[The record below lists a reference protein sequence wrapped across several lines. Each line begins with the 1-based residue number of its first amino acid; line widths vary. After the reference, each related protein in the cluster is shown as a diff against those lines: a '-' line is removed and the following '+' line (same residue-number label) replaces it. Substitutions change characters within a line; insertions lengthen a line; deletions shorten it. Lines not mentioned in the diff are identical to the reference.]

1 MRWERVSGA
10 VSAFLLY
17 AGVNVLFIL
26 KYGLRVAPVL
36 PTVAACAVYV
46 ALMACVTCVAAA
58 LVRRAGRGTIY
69 LFAGLSVAALVAL
82 QLHFDPYSLQ
92 VDRWSAIHNFLANM
106 LRGEYPYAAQTH
118 LGGYG
123 SPFPVWQLFHL
134 PFYLLGNVGFSFV
147 LCLLLYADAARRL
160 CGLHGAAVAFLLL
173 VLSPAFLYEVSV
185 RSDLMSNFLLC
196 AALIMYLHRY
206 GVRFGEHWAA
216 VAVIGGLMMSTRL
229 SAVIPLIVYYGRDFL
244 LADIRRKVCCVL
256 LALLVFALT
265 FLPFALW
272 DGRMLFFFEYNPF
285 VLQTRQGLPVNALL
299 ILALCVLTSLL
310 WRGRMQRYFPGTAV
324 CLFALVLLTFLS
336 DMFLCDTWGELFSSR
351 YDISYFNMSLPFAVA
366 ALAVRDD
373 VSGC

>member
-69 LFAGLSVAALVAL
+69 LFAGLS
-82 QLHFDPYSLQ
+82 
-92 VDRWSAIHNFLANM
+92 
-106 LRGEYPYAAQTH
+106 GEYPYAAKTH

-299 ILALCVLTSLL
+299 ILVLCVLTSLL